1 MALSDACFEFLLAN
15 AKAAEELASA
25 VHHYAAPNY
34 PITYGRE
41 IEGLRRACLA
51 VKDRPYDAEAGAEL
65 LRLAS
70 SVMTFHDA
78 IAFEPERIRL
88 EAEMNKLIK
97 RLLEE
102 PLGGED
108 KAALPATVKNVVV
121 ETPFTP
127 AAAERLKAILS
138 KVGTSAYDVAIKI
151 ISDIGSAT
159 MKKMLGL

>member
-1 MALSDACFEFLLAN
+1 MSLSDACFEFLQTN
-15 AKAAEELASA
+15 AKAAEELAAA

-34 PITYGRE
+34 PITYGSE
-41 IEGLRRACLA
+41 VEALRLACLA

-78 IAFEPERIRL
+78 IPFEPERVRL

-97 RLLEE
+97 KLLEE
-102 PLGGED
+102 PLGADD
-108 KAALPATVKNVVV
+108 KAALSATVKNVVV

-127 AAAERLKAILS
+127 AASERLKGILS
-138 KVGTSAYDVAIKI
+138 KVGRSTYDVAIKI
-151 ISDIGSAT
+151 IGDIGSAT
-159 MKKMLGL
+159 IKKMLGL